1 VPSSYLISIPII
13 LCDLSWIIVK
23 TAEDKN
29 AYLARREE
37 DLIGF
42 IDDDGSRAESESAT
56 NCTVPKN

>member
-1 VPSSYLISIPII
+1 VFLIT
-13 LCDLSWIIVK
+13 WIIVK